1 MILAIDLGEKTTG
14 LAISDS
20 SIATPYKTITH
31 KNTEEALAKIKPIIE
46 DENVDTVVLGFV
58 EGKIK
63 SMFDAFATNLAQTMP
78 SIKIVMWDE
87 TLTSLQAR
95 QTLIKL
101 QVPKLKRAAREHEVA
116 ASFILQSY
124 LDTNYSE

>member
-31 KNTEEALAKIKPIIE
+31 KNTEEALIKIKSVIE
-46 DENVDTVVLGFV
+46 YENVDTVVLGFV

-63 SMFDAFATNLAQTMP
+63 PMFEAFATNLQITMP
-78 SIKIVMWDE
+78 NIKIVMWDE

-101 QVPKLKRAAREHEVA
+101 QVPKLKRAAKEHEVA
-116 ASFILQSY
+116 ASLILQSY
-124 LDTNYSE
+124 LDSK

>member
-14 LAISDS
+14 LAVSDS

-31 KNTEEALAKIKPIIE
+31 KNTEEALVKIKSVIE
-46 DENVDTVVLGFV
+46 DENADTVVLGFV

-63 SMFDAFATNLAQTMP
+63 PMFEAFATNLQITMP
-78 SIKIVMWDE
+78 NIKIVMWDE

-101 QVPKLKRAAREHEVA
+101 QVPKLKRAAKEHEVA
-116 ASFILQSY
+116 ASLILQSY
-124 LDTNYSE
+124 LDSKE